1 MRSFLHAS
9 VGLLNIKQHKSI
21 VDYLII
27 YLLAPAHCMRTCA
40 HMLIQSQTDV
50 KGLESRKMTSALRK
64 HMQTTEAKDWLST
77 LAVPICRD
85 RQNSKQV
92 LPVLTYEIAQ
102 HLGTLWQLESQPP
115 SKAG

>member
-27 YLLAPAHCMRTCA
+27 YLLAPAHCMRTCT

-64 HMQTTEAKDWLST
+64 HMQTTEAKHWLSG
-77 LAVPICRD
+77 
-85 RQNSKQV
+85 
-92 LPVLTYEIAQ
+92 TYM
-102 HLGTLWQLESQPP
+102 SR
-115 SKAG
+115 